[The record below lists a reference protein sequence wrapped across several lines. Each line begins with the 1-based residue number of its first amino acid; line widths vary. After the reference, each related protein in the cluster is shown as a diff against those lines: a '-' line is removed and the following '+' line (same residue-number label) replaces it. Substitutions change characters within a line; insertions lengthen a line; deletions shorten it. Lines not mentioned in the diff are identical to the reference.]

1 MLCLSVSPELKDTA
15 GRVCGSPT
23 KSAHCDLGR
32 YGRQISLTATYSY
45 RTDLA
50 AFRSKSIVLIKII
63 TGYTGAGKGVA
74 IKARTT
80 RFRLPGGGRLEEN
93 DGWDFLDLS
102 ILSFFSICTLGSQ

>member
-50 AFRSKSIVLIKII
+50 AFRSKSILLIKII
-63 TGYTGAGKGVA
+63 TGYGMGAGKGVA
-74 IKARTT
+74 IKRQGLPGPGT
-80 RFRLPGGGRLEEN
+80 RLPGGTRGA
-93 DGWDFLDLS
+93 
-102 ILSFFSICTLGSQ
+102 QV